1 MATSRTFGRVDEKGR
16 RSRTGVTG
24 SERRANWMDGGHDTK
39 EVGRASRTQG
49 VRQGSGN
56 GSGREGG
63 IVHVGASSVGV
74 VVVR

>member
-1 MATSRTFGRVDEKGR
+1 
-16 RSRTGVTG
+16 
-24 SERRANWMDGGHDTK
+24 MDGGHDTK